1 MRILASAEIEAAI
14 SHRGMIEAMR
24 NACRGHTAAP
34 PRQRYR
40 VERPDRP
47 ASDIVISPA
56 WTDFLAAGHS
66 GHGYQGVK
74 IMTDTPGNRAEG
86 LPERIGTYLLLSGK
100 TGVPLAMIDGR
111 VLTYWRTA
119 ATCAL
124 ASSYLA
130 RADSGRLLMLGAGG
144 LAPYLIEAHAAVRPL
159 NEVLIWNR
167 TPEAAD
173 RLAAALRRSGLRVSA
188 TRDLEGAVRGAD
200 IVSCAADVD
209 EPLVRAAWIAPGT
222 HLDLAGGRNANACGV
237 DADTLALARL
247 FIDSREGLEPRG
259 ADEAGAVGGIDLR
272 RREIAADLFELARGE
287 KSGRR
292 FHDQVTLFRCCG
304 NAAQD
309 LAGAVHIFTQL

>member
-1 MRILASAEIEAAI
+1 M
-14 SHRGMIEAMR
+14 
-24 NACRGHTAAP
+24 
-34 PRQRYR
+34 
-40 VERPDRP
+40 
-47 ASDIVISPA
+47 
-56 WTDFLAAGHS
+56 
-66 GHGYQGVK
+66 
-74 IMTDTPGNRAEG
+74 
-86 LPERIGTYLLLSGK
+86 
-100 TGVPLAMIDGR
+100 
-111 VLTYWRTA
+111 
-119 ATCAL
+119 
-124 ASSYLA
+124 
-130 RADSGRLLMLGAGG
+130 
-144 LAPYLIEAHAAVRPL
+144 
-159 NEVLIWNR
+159 
-167 TPEAAD
+167 
-173 RLAAALRRSGLRVSA
+173 
-188 TRDLEGAVRGAD
+188 RGAD